1 MKINRMLKFFISL
14 ISFLF
19 INITLSNVSLKNDTI
34 EKFGIRVGAD
44 IHKIIRS
51 ASNNDYTGFSFDAD
65 IRLKESI
72 YISSEIGN
80 EEKQINNSYI
90 NSTAKG
96 NYLKFGAKFKL
107 NKKDIGTQNITYSG
121 LNIGFSGFDQT
132 INSYTIYNTNSSTWG
147 ESIINEPIN
156 LNDLNA
162 LWFEI
167 LFGLKTEIIN
177 NLFLGFEIQLKN
189 IISQKNKQ
197 EITNFYIP
205 GFNRTYDSSGIGAG
219 FSYTISYLIPVIK
232 K

>member
-34 EKFGIRVGAD
+34 EKFGIRVGSD

-189 IISQKNKQ
+189 IISQKNMQ

>member
-19 INITLSNVSLKNDTI
+19 INITLGNVSLKNDTI

-121 LNIGFSGFDQT
+121 LNIGFSGFNQT

>member
-19 INITLSNVSLKNDTI
+19 INITLGNVSLKNDTI

-121 LNIGFSGFDQT
+121 LNIGFSGFNQT

-189 IISQKNKQ
+189 IISQKNMQ

>member
-80 EEKQINNSYI
+80 EEKQINNYYI

-121 LNIGFSGFDQT
+121 LNIGFSGFNQT

-147 ESIINEPIN
+147 ESVINEPIN

>member
-19 INITLSNVSLKNDTI
+19 INITLGNVSLKNDTI

-121 LNIGFSGFDQT
+121 LNIGFSGFNQT

-189 IISQKNKQ
+189 IISQKNSKKLLIFTFLVLT
-197 EITNFYIP
+197 EL
-205 GFNRTYDSSGIGAG
+205 
-219 FSYTISYLIPVIK
+219 TIALVLVLVSATLFHILFL
-232 K
+232 

>member
-34 EKFGIRVGAD
+34 EKFGIRVGSD

>member
-34 EKFGIRVGAD
+34 EKFGIRVGSD

-121 LNIGFSGFDQT
+121 LNIGFSGFNQT

>member
-34 EKFGIRVGAD
+34 EKFGIRIGAD

-51 ASNNDYTGFSFDAD
+51 TSNNDYTGFSFDAD

-121 LNIGFSGFDQT
+121 LNIGFSGFNQT